1 VKGERLIMQTERKR
15 ILLFEEDFE
24 SMRDVKEHLEETLR
38 WHVELTAEK
47 AILERLSRE
56 RFDLIVVD
64 VMIRPK
70 SLDAE
75 GEEVHNVHFD
85 GVNWRGT
92 GIEFLRRLRS
102 GEYSGA
108 GPGTSPDVPV
118 LVLTAAGDHSELE
131 ELAKEVQFY
140 GYIEKPFRLQEL
152 VKRIHTLL
160 KE

>member
-1 VKGERLIMQTERKR
+1 MQRERKSV
-15 ILLFEEDFE
+15 LLFEEDFE
-24 SMRDVKEHLEETLR
+24 SMRDVKEHLEETLG

-47 AILERLSRE
+47 ALLERLSRE

-75 GEEVHNVHFD
+75 GKEVHNVHFD
-85 GVNWRGT
+85 GVNWRST
-92 GIEFLRRLRS
+92 GLEFLRRLRN

-108 GPGTSPDVPV
+108 GLGTSPDVSV

-131 ELAKEVQFY
+131 KLAKEVQFG
-140 GYIEKPFRLQEL
+140 GYMEKPFRLQEL
-152 VKRIHTLL
+152 VERVRTLL